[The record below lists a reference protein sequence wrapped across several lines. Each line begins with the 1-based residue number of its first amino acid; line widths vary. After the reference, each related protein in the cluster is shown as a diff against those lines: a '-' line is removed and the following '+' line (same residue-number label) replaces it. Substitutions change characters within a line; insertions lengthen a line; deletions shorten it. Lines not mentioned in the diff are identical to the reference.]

1 MHHLSTIAVRVRQ
14 SRWSFSILT
23 GVCALAAIIISFL
36 MGRNQS
42 LWFDE
47 QYSLLICSKPVRQM
61 LALTAVDAHPPL
73 YYLLLKTWM
82 TLVGGNVAMLRLLNC
97 IFLGATVGIMAL
109 LVRSLYGRR
118 VAVAC
123 LPLLLC
129 GGFILRYGYELR
141 MYSLA
146 MLLVVFGTYALL
158 RATGSIPAHTQSS
171 TASDTTESLSHHH
184 IHGWHAVYALT
195 VALGMYTL
203 YLTALVWITHV
214 LWLFICSWKDSHES
228 TVVSRLRK
236 LSAFRWIPIY
246 FVSIIL
252 YLPWIPSLFGQMG
265 HPVLPPV
272 RRSMNMTGLANA
284 FDAILLG
291 RTESSMPSM
300 ASLLA
305 LSIGIAVIVRLSIA
319 KPHDRAFLLIATL
332 FVVPLLMMTIWSAV
346 RELVSNGY
354 GFFSVR
360 YLSFTAPFCT
370 LHWRCSACIRRR
382 YGCVLPGC
390 CTQSY
395 CSRYS
400 PAQWCSRRK
409 AITISIGL
417 IPPARHAWHNRSGAP
432 KRIRWWR
439 KTSTPISTP
448 TGISATAP
456 PTISLMTKMFPRV
469 AATRHC
475 MIPRRSYITSII

>member
-184 IHGWHAVYALT
+184 IHG
-195 VALGMYTL
+195 
-203 YLTALVWITHV
+203 
-214 LWLFICSWKDSHES
+214 
-228 TVVSRLRK
+228 
-236 LSAFRWIPIY
+236 
-246 FVSIIL
+246 
-252 YLPWIPSLFGQMG
+252 
-265 HPVLPPV
+265 
-272 RRSMNMTGLANA
+272 
-284 FDAILLG
+284 
-291 RTESSMPSM
+291 
-300 ASLLA
+300 
-305 LSIGIAVIVRLSIA
+305 
-319 KPHDRAFLLIATL
+319 
-332 FVVPLLMMTIWSAV
+332 
-346 RELVSNGY
+346 
-354 GFFSVR
+354 
-360 YLSFTAPFCT
+360 
-370 LHWRCSACIRRR
+370 
-382 YGCVLPGC
+382 
-390 CTQSY
+390 
-395 CSRYS
+395 
-400 PAQWCSRRK
+400 
-409 AITISIGL
+409 
-417 IPPARHAWHNRSGAP
+417 
-432 KRIRWWR
+432 
-439 KTSTPISTP
+439 
-448 TGISATAP
+448 
-456 PTISLMTKMFPRV
+456 
-469 AATRHC
+469 
-475 MIPRRSYITSII
+475 